1 MPSIIFV
8 IYSGHKAREKSK
20 LESEAKKRQK
30 ERAQR
35 GPDGGQ
41 RSGQVQSAAAN
52 FAQSASSEVKTPKPK
67 PEPITVATQTYFQDE
82 KPRKPNSDSGRL
94 SSASNRDR
102 NTTERYG
109 HMMNDSYV
117 LMFYFRVKSSTA
129 TRRRTRADSSDSD
142 PETTPLC
149 TKEMNEIEKVCYI
162 LDG

>member
-109 HMMNDSYV
+109 HVMTHV

-149 TKEMNEIEKVCYI
+149 TKEMNEIEKVG
-162 LDG
+162 LF

>member
-52 FAQSASSEVKTPKPK
+52 FAQSASTEVKTPKPK
-67 PEPITVATQTYFQDE
+67 KRTPRKLHGRSWEPILDI
-82 KPRKPNSDSGRL
+82 
-94 SSASNRDR
+94 
-102 NTTERYG
+102 
-109 HMMNDSYV
+109 
-117 LMFYFRVKSSTA
+117 
-129 TRRRTRADSSDSD
+129 RRCR
-142 PETTPLC
+142 
-149 TKEMNEIEKVCYI
+149 
-162 LDG
+162 